1 MIILG
6 KADNHKIKSYLKKF
20 VNAFRISKKFEIGFT
35 LLIIM
40 VTLSIFEPVINSY
53 RVGRNPERV
62 FQFERY
68 LPMSLEHPLGTDRY
82 GRDELALL
90 LIGLKNSLL
99 VGAITGGLATIIAV
113 VVAVVG
119 GYLGGK
125 WDDLLNSVTNAVLVI
140 PSLPIL
146 IVAAIYV
153 KVDIITMS
161 LLLTVF
167 AWPWAARTIRAQ
179 ILSLRER
186 PFIDLSK
193 VSGLNNLEIMFTD
206 IIPNLAPYIGVAFSY
221 SVIGAILVESGL
233 RVIGLGPGYLISLG
247 YLINI
252 IIEYGLLSLGVYN
265 IIIPPILLLILIF
278 VSFNLICIGLE
289 ENFNPRLKKITGA

>member
-1 MIILG
+1 
-6 KADNHKIKSYLKKF
+6 
-20 VNAFRISKKFEIGFT
+20 
-35 LLIIM
+35 
-40 VTLSIFEPVINSY
+40 
-53 RVGRNPERV
+53 
-62 FQFERY
+62 
-68 LPMSLEHPLGTDRY
+68 MSLEHPLGTDRY

-206 IIPNLAPYIGVAFSY
+206 IMPNLAPYIGVAFSY

-278 VSFNLICIGLE
+278 VSFNLICMGLE

>member
-1 MIILG
+1 MEKVNYHILRG
-6 KADNHKIKSYLKKF
+6 YLQRF
-20 VNAFRISKKFEIGFT
+20 MNIFTISKKFEIGFT
-35 LLIIM
+35 LLILIII
-40 VTLSIFEPVINSY
+40 LSLLEPVINLY
-53 RVGRNPERV
+53 RVGRYPERA
-62 FQFERY
+62 FQFDRY
-68 LPMSLEHPLGTDRY
+68 LPISLEHPLGTDRL

-99 VGAITGGLATIIAV
+99 IGAISGSLATIIAV
-113 VVAVVG
+113 IVAVIG

-125 WDDLLNSVTNAVLVI
+125 WDDFLNSITNAVLVI

-153 KVDIITMS
+153 RVDVIMMS

-167 AWPWAARTIRAQ
+167 AWPWATRTIRAQ

-193 VSGLNNLEIMFTD
+193 VSGLNNVEIMFID
-206 IIPNLAPYIGVAFSY
+206 IIPNLAPYVGVAFSY
-221 SVIGAILVESGL
+221 SVIGAILTETGL

-247 YLINI
+247 YLINDV
-252 IIEYGLLSLGVYN
+252 IENGLLSLRVYN

-278 VSFNLICIGLE
+278 VFFNLICIGLE
-289 ENFNPRLKKITGA
+289 ERFNPRLKKVTGA